1 MTTHTVTEL
10 VRNGNRVGP
19 RNEIGE
25 LVELARYTVA
35 GAGERIVFGQRVNG
49 IVRLM
54 DRPARPGGR
63 AYLIERELEQDGN
76 AALKA
81 LLVDYLLQA
90 EKLGQV
96 PMAENVL
103 GRYLEHLS

>member
-1 MTTHTVTEL
+1 MTTPRVTEL
-10 VRNGNRVGP
+10 VRNGNHVDQHDEVGE
-19 RNEIGE
+19 R
-25 LVELARYTVA
+25 VELARYAVP

-49 IVRLM
+49 SARLI

-63 AYLIERELEQDGN
+63 AYLIERGLEQDGYS
-76 AALKA
+76 ALKA
-81 LLVDYLLQA
+81 LLADYLLQA
-90 EKLGQV
+90 QKLGQV